1 MICAGASSHTCDLIG
16 DSAPMVELAKSIEK
30 AAPTNSTVLIQG
42 ESGTGKELVAHAI
55 VSKSNRSKGPFV
67 ALNCAGLPETLL
79 ESELFGHEKGAF
91 TSADRQHKGKFEL
104 ADGGT
109 LFLDEVGELT
119 PTAQAKLL
127 RVLQEH
133 EIDRVGGTLPI
144 RIDIRLIAATNCDLQ
159 KSIATG
165 RFREDL
171 YYRLNVFSLRT
182 PPLRERRE
190 DIPALAHH
198 FAVKYGRAT
207 SRIVRGVSPEVLS
220 MFEKHHW
227 PGNVRELENIIH
239 RAVLEGE
246 TDMVR
251 PEDLPSDFS
260 RVTTQQFRT
269 NVGNYYKVMD
279 ETARQ
284 LCIQAF
290 AVARGDYRTAAGIL
304 GLHRKSMHRLIRRLG
319 LAGLLD

>member
-1 MICAGASSHTCDLIG
+1 MICAGASPHTCDLIG

-109 LFLDEVGELT
+109 LFLDEVGELM

-133 EIDRVGGTLPI
+133 EIDRLGGTRPI
-144 RIDIRLIAATNCDLQ
+144 PIDIRLIAATNRDLQ
-159 KSIATG
+159 KWNATG

-182 PPLRERRE
+182 PPLRVPGKRSGVRR
-190 DIPALAHH
+190 
-198 FAVKYGRAT
+198 
-207 SRIVRGVSPEVLS
+207 
-220 MFEKHHW
+220 
-227 PGNVRELENIIH
+227 
-239 RAVLEGE
+239 
-246 TDMVR
+246 
-251 PEDLPSDFS
+251 DL
-260 RVTTQQFRT
+260 
-269 NVGNYYKVMD
+269 
-279 ETARQ
+279 
-284 LCIQAF
+284 
-290 AVARGDYRTAAGIL
+290 
-304 GLHRKSMHRLIRRLG
+304 
-319 LAGLLD
+319 

>member
-1 MICAGASSHTCDLIG
+1 MICAGASPHTCDLIG

-91 TSADRQHKGKFEL
+91 TSADRQKKGKFEL

-133 EIDRVGGTLPI
+133 EIDRLGGTRPI
-144 RIDIRLIAATNCDLQ
+144 PIDIRLIVATNRDLQ
-159 KSIATG
+159 KWIATG

-198 FAVKYGRAT
+198 FAVKYGRET

-220 MFEKHHW
+220 MFEIHYW

-251 PEDLPSDFS
+251 LEDLPSDFS

-304 GLHRKSMHRLIRRLG
+304 GLHQKSMHRLIRRLG
-319 LAGLLD
+319 LADLLE

>member
-1 MICAGASSHTCDLIG
+1 MICAGASLHTCNLIG

-133 EIDRVGGTLPI
+133 EIDRLGGTRPI
-144 RIDIRLIAATNCDLQ
+144 PIDIRLIAATNRDLQ
-159 KSIATG
+159 KLIATG

-190 DIPALAHH
+190 DIPLLAHH
-198 FAVKYGRAT
+198 FAVKYGRET
-207 SRIVRGVSPEVLS
+207 PRIVRGVSPEVLS

-260 RVTTQQFRT
+260 RFTTQQFRT

-319 LAGLLD
+319 LADLLE

>member
-1 MICAGASSHTCDLIG
+1 MICTGGSPHTCDLIG

-91 TSADRQHKGKFEL
+91 TSADRQKKGKFEL

-133 EIDRVGGTLPI
+133 EIDRLGGTRPI
-144 RIDIRLIAATNCDLQ
+144 PIDIRLIVATNRDLQ
-159 KSIATG
+159 KWIATG

-198 FAVKYGRAT
+198 FAVKYGQET

-251 PEDLPSDFS
+251 LEDLPSDFS

-304 GLHRKSMHRLIRRLG
+304 GLHQKSMHRLIRRLG
-319 LAGLLD
+319 LADLLE

>member
-1 MICAGASSHTCDLIG
+1 MICTGGSPHTCDLIG
-16 DSAPMVELAKSIEK
+16 DSAPMVELAKSVEK

-42 ESGTGKELVAHAI
+42 ESGTGKELVAHTI

-133 EIDRVGGTLPI
+133 EIDRLGGTRPI
-144 RIDIRLIAATNCDLQ
+144 PIDIRLIAATNRDLQ
-159 KSIATG
+159 KWNATG

-198 FAVKYGRAT
+198 FAVKYGRET

-251 PEDLPSDFS
+251 LEDLPSDFS

-290 AVARGDYRTAAGIL
+290 AAARGDYRTAAGIL

-319 LAGLLD
+319 LADLLE